1 MGTSKRNRDRRVLRS
16 EDRGQENQSK
26 VIWCEFAPTE
36 CTCNGQKAC
45 KNRGHS

>member
-36 CTCNGQKAC
+36 CTCLGTNC
-45 KNRGHS
+45 KERGRH